1 MKRLFVILTR
11 NSDYVS
17 KCVES
22 IRSIYQDDIVIV
34 DSDSSDLSYIDAIK
48 NSVTSVDLIKNKNYM
63 DGAIW
68 YVYKNYPDYTHYSF
82 FQDSTELI
90 NNIDFAFN
98 AEICSVQYFNDVY
111 DHWRDSTMSQKLKQ
125 FTNLDMPLSMV
136 GLFGPMMI
144 CTRRL
149 LDRAYELGMSNVL
162 PEDKVSQNSM
172 ERVWGVVISHLGY
185 DIISN
190 SIEGIHRGQGFKDYK
205 YVIKRYV
212 ERT

>member
-1 MKRLFVILTR
+1 
-11 NSDYVS
+11 
-17 KCVES
+17 
-22 IRSIYQDDIVIV
+22 
-34 DSDSSDLSYIDAIK
+34 
-48 NSVTSVDLIKNKNYM
+48 M